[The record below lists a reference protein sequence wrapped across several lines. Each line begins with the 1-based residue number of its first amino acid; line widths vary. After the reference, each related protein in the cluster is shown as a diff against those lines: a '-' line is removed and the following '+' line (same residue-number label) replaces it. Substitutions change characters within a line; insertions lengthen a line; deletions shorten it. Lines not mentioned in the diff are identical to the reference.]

1 MMKAQI
7 PVKEADEV
15 EEAKQQ
21 RSARNYKESKEDSG
35 SLLNKAH
42 PTNRQPAEKV
52 QPAKSVKI
60 ASRNQRVNVQYA
72 DGSVKKDVKF
82 KTVEEDL
89 KSNKCVIIE

>member
-1 MMKAQI
+1 M
-7 PVKEADEV
+7 DH
-15 EEAKQQ
+15 
-21 RSARNYKESKEDSG
+21 
-35 SLLNKAH
+35 LLNKAH
-42 PTNRQPAEKV
+42 LQTDSQLRKYNLQNRL
-52 QPAKSVKI
+52 KI